1 MMSSSDLLAAL
12 PGLLKGAGTTLLIVM
27 TAVGS
32 GAALGF
38 PLGVLWFA
46 SSSGSALRL
55 PLWVFDRLFRGFPA
69 LVLLFLVYFGIG
81 SLPGLKVSPFAA
93 VAIALGLR
101 SAAYQAQLFRSALGM
116 VDRRQLDAARSLGLS
131 RIRTL
136 TCVLIPQALRFSL
149 PGLANEYSVV
159 LKDSALAF
167 TVGVIELMSRGK
179 FLAMAT
185 KDTTST
191 YLLIAAVYWLLTQA
205 GASLFRLIEQ
215 RRRIPG
221 LGEQTR
227 RSGG

>member
-1 MMSSSDLLAAL
+1 
-12 PGLLKGAGTTLLIVM
+12 
-27 TAVGS
+27 
-32 GAALGF
+32 
-38 PLGVLWFA
+38 
-46 SSSGSALRL
+46 
-55 PLWVFDRLFRGFPA
+55 
-69 LVLLFLVYFGIG
+69 
-81 SLPGLKVSPFAA
+81 
-93 VAIALGLR
+93 
-101 SAAYQAQLFRSALGM
+101 
-116 VDRRQLDAARSLGLS
+116 
-131 RIRTL
+131 
-136 TCVLIPQALRFSL
+136 
-149 PGLANEYSVV
+149 VV